1 MWAHTHTHKH
11 AHAPTRA
18 HLQNTVPT
26 AIIIPPGP
34 SNPPRPHTHAFTCS
48 KENQR
53 RLHLRRRLNLC
64 LIWSQVSRPPFS
76 KAWITVHFMCVCVCV
91 RSIPGYRRLSPTLLQ
106 GLGSGE
112 RTEKR
117 NEQLLTTT
125 CKSISASGRK
135 RGNGERKQGWG
146 ERCGG
151 SEQQRDEKLVT
162 SSDRVRNWVGGGN
175 VAWHYKWQIRNQ
187 RDKDKD
193 RESSK
198 KKKLN
203 VQTAEKIET
212 QRKIGIDGLWFFFF
226 LLSFLLP

>member
-1 MWAHTHTHKH
+1 MSDLISGQPAS
-11 AHAPTRA
+11 
-18 HLQNTVPT
+18 LQQ
-26 AIIIPPGP
+26 
-34 SNPPRPHTHAFTCS
+34 SMDHSAFYVCV
-48 KENQR
+48 
-53 RLHLRRRLNLC
+53 C
-64 LIWSQVSRPPFS
+64 V
-76 KAWITVHFMCVCVCV
+76 CVCVCV

-135 RGNGERKQGWG
+135 RGNRERKQGWG

-175 VAWHYKWQIRNQ
+175 VAWHYK
-187 RDKDKD
+187 
-193 RESSK
+193 
-198 KKKLN
+198 
-203 VQTAEKIET
+203 
-212 QRKIGIDGLWFFFF
+212 
-226 LLSFLLP
+226 